1 MQESIQI
8 LDLKFKPYISAQEI
22 NEKISQIASY
32 IDRDCVGSHP
42 LFICILN
49 GSFIFASD
57 LLKKVKSPCNI
68 EFVRLKSYEGTQ
80 TTENVQ
86 EIFGLHSEIEGKD
99 IIIIEDIVDTG
110 HTLHNFLQ
118 KINTYHPKS
127 VKIASLIFKKEA
139 FKKEFK
145 IDYLGFEIE
154 NKFIVGY
161 GLDYNEYGR
170 NLPEIYQVV

>member
-1 MQESIQI
+1 MSQEIQI
-8 LDLKFKPYISAQEI
+8 LDLKFKPYISAEEI
-22 NEKISQIASY
+22 DQTVLRLAEKIDEDY
-32 IDRDCVGSHP
+32 MGLHP

-57 LLKKVKSPCNI
+57 LLKKVKTPCNI

-80 TTENVQ
+80 TTEKVQ
-86 EIFGLHSEIEGKD
+86 EVLGIQADLKGKD

-110 HTLHNFLQ
+110 HTLANFLEKLSQ
-118 KINTYHPKS
+118 YEPQS

-170 NLPEIYQVV
+170 NLPEIYQIV

>member
-1 MQESIQI
+1 MSQEIQI
-8 LDLKFKPYISAQEI
+8 LDLKFKPYISAEEI
-22 NEKISQIASY
+22 DQTVLRLAEKIDEDY
-32 IDRDCVGSHP
+32 RGLHP

-57 LLKKVKSPCNI
+57 LLKKVKTPCNI

-80 TTENVQ
+80 TTEKVQ
-86 EIFGLHSEIEGKD
+86 EVLGIQADLKGKD

-110 HTLHNFLQ
+110 HTLANFLEKLSQ
-118 KINTYHPKS
+118 YEPQS

-170 NLPEIYQVV
+170 NLPEIYQIV